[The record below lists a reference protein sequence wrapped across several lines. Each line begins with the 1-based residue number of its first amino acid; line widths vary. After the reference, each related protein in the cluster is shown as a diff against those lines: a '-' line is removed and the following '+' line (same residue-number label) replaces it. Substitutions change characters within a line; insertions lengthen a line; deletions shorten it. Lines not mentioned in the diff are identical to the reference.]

1 MRRHQTGVTFIG
13 WVILLIPVAILV
25 YAAIRLVPIYLNH
38 MKVASSINQIAQE
51 HAGGGSV
58 SVSEVR
64 RSIARRFD
72 IEGITYPDPKDIVVA
87 RDGEEWVIQASYE
100 QAAPMFAG
108 IQLLVV
114 FDKRV
119 PIRQ

>member
-25 YAAIRLVPIYLNH
+25 YAGIRLVPIYLNH
-38 MKVASSINQIAQE
+38 MKVASSINQIAE
-51 HAGGGSV
+51 ENVGGGSV
-58 SVSEVR
+58 SAAAVR
-64 RSIARRFD
+64 NSIEKRFD
-72 IEGITYPDPKDIVVA
+72 IEGITYPEAKDIVVA
-87 RDGEEWVIQASYE
+87 RDGEEWVIEANYE
-100 QAAPMFAG
+100 QVAPLFAG